1 MTPHALGSSIA
12 HASSHQPG
20 APERRHD
27 EEKPMKRNAT
37 LTTSVTSLKRLTALA
52 AAIALAGMGAGASV
66 ASARAPINGC
76 TTTGPGA
83 ISASCTVFGTT
94 YNCYKLSEYHGWQCY
109 RP

>member
-1 MTPHALGSSIA
+1 MNRI
-12 HASSHQPG
+12 
-20 APERRHD
+20 
-27 EEKPMKRNAT
+27 AT
-37 LTTSVTSLKRLTALA
+37 LTTSATSLKRLTALA
-52 AAIALAGMGAGASV
+52 AATAALAGMGVNASV

-76 TTTGPGA
+76 TTTGPNA